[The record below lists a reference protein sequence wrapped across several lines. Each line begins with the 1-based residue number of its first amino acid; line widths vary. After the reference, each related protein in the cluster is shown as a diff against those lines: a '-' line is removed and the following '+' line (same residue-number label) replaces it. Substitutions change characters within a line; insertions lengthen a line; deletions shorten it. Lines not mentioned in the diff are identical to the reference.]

1 MSEFIR
7 ITAADGHELDAYVA
21 EPAGTPI
28 AGLVVVQEIFGVN
41 DHIRRVADGYAADG
55 FYVVAPSIFDRI
67 EPNVEL
73 GYEGEDRNK
82 AIQLMQKLDREKIQ
96 LDVAAAVEQA
106 KSVAGNVGVIGY
118 CLGGTQAWLSASRLP
133 IQAAVG
139 YYGGGIGQVAA
150 IPIHAPVILH
160 FGLKDAHI
168 GADQR
173 DAVHAAHPAV
183 PIYTY
188 DADHGFNCDA
198 RASYDA
204 PSAALARERSLA
216 FLKEK
221 LA

>member
-7 ITAADGHELDAYVA
+7 LTAADGHELDAYVA
-21 EPAGTPI
+21 QPAGTPI
-28 AGLVVVQEIFGVN
+28 AGLVVVQEIFGIN

-55 FYVVAPSIFDRI
+55 FYVVAPAIFDRVQR
-67 EPNVEL
+67 NVEL
-73 GYEGEDRNK
+73 GYEGDDRTK
-82 AIQLMQKLDREKIQ
+82 AIGLMQQLDREKIQ

-106 KSVAGNVGVIGY
+106 KSVAGNTGVIGY

-133 IQAAVG
+133 VQAAVG
-139 YYGGGIGQVAA
+139 YYGGGIGQVAT

-173 DAVHAAHPAV
+173 DAVHAAHPEV

-204 PSAALARERSLA
+204 TSAALARERSLA

>member
-7 ITAADGHELDAYVA
+7 LTAADGHELDAYVA